1 MGDRVVKLLKQVA
14 TVMGAGGCFGM
25 VLHAKSSMFAVP
37 NTGNR
42 VVIEIAV
49 RDFQMI
55 RQGLFFDGKTMVLGG
70 DFNPSGSYIQNRLI
84 GATMTKFQFIGL
96 GSGSQ

>member
-14 TVMGAGGCFGM
+14 TVMGSGGCFGM
-25 VLHAKSSMFAVP
+25 VLHAKSSMFAVS

-49 RDFQMI
+49 RDLQMI
-55 RQGLFFDGKTMVLGG
+55 RQGLFFHGKTVVLGG
-70 DFNPSGSYIQNRLI
+70 DFNTSGGYVKDRLI
-84 GATMTKFQFIGL
+84 GATVTEL
-96 GSGSQ
+96 

>member
-1 MGDRVVKLLKQVA
+1 MELLKQVA
-14 TVMGAGGCFGM
+14 TVMGASGCFGM

-55 RQGLFFDGKTMVLGG
+55 RQGLFFDGKTIH
-70 DFNPSGSYIQNRLI
+70 GSYNNQTADRWRRSFICHYVGQN
-84 GATMTKFQFIGL
+84 GASFQPAAGTHV
-96 GSGSQ
+96 SQV